1 MAGQFYLPRGKAGSL
16 TGWIMVWTNRW
27 LYKRALSKMADNLLG
42 NAKIIEIGFGPGI
55 GIKMLAERFTNSDL
69 IAGIDPSEV
78 MIRQAENR
86 NKKKI
91 QLGTAKLVKGRA
103 DSIPFPDDTFDG
115 ALVLNNFFLWGE
127 PYDRSLSELRRVLKS
142 NSLVIIGYAQWVAK
156 DQVKKLSRTV
166 SSIKGPDEE
175 IVNLLNESG
184 SFNDIRIEK
193 IGSFAK
199 WGFLIQ
205 ASTIKK

>member
-1 MAGQFYLPRGKAGSL
+1 MAENLP
-16 TGWIMVWTNRW
+16 
-27 LYKRALSKMADNLLG
+27 G

-55 GIKMLAERFTNSDL
+55 GIKMLAERFMNTDL

-142 NSLVIIGYAQWVAK
+142 NALVIIGYAQWVAK

-199 WGFLIQ
+199 WGFFVQ
-205 ASTIKK
+205 ATTIKNKLNALTV